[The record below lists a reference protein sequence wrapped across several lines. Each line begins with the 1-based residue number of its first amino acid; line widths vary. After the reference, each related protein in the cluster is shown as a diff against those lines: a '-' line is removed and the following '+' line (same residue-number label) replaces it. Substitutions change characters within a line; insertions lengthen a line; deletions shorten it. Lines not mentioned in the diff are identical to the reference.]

1 MSKLHITKVFS
12 QYNNPWEKKRKSP
25 FGGGGGGGKPGGG
38 QGGNFKVNIPKDFK
52 MPQNFDKRI
61 PVILLVVI
69 VLGWLSTGI
78 LILKPEEEAA
88 ILRFG
93 KYDRTLGPGPH
104 ITLPYPIERRF
115 VAPVTT
121 VQRLE
126 IGFRSS
132 ASQRDDRIISVSQ
145 ESLMLTGDENILD
158 VKVIVQ
164 FRIRDINDYMF
175 EVRDSMVTLQN
186 AASSSVREV
195 MGGETIDNALTVG
208 KYEIQTDIRKQLQTA
223 LDDYRAG
230 LEILSVEL
238 YDVQPP
244 QEVAS
249 AFREVV
255 SAREDRERFI
265 NQAQGYRN
273 EVLPQ
278 ARGEAAQI
286 IEAASAYRE
295 ERIQRA
301 YGDVARF
308 VAMEQE
314 YRSAPGVTRDRLMM
328 DALQETLPQT
338 RLFLIDSEAGSGVL
352 PYLPLD
358 GLRDARTTTGQR
370 N

>member
-1 MSKLHITKVFS
+1 MSKFALSKVFS
-12 QYNNPWEKKRKSP
+12 QYNNPWEKHRKSP
-25 FGGGGGGGKPGGG
+25 FGGGGSGPGGG
-38 QGGNFKVNIPKDFK
+38 GGGFNPGNFKVNLPKDFK
-52 MPQNFDKRI
+52 FPGNFDKKV

-69 VLGWLSTGI
+69 LLAWLSTGI
-78 LILKPEEEAA
+78 LILKPEEQAA

-104 ITLPYPIERRF
+104 ITLPYPIERRY
-115 VAPVTT
+115 VASVTT

-126 IGFRSS
+126 IGFRSA
-132 ASQRDDRIISVSQ
+132 ASQRDDRIISVGQ

-164 FRIRDINDYMF
+164 FRIRDIIDYMF
-175 EVRDSMVTLQN
+175 EVRDSLQTLQN
-186 AASSSVREV
+186 TAASSVREV
-195 MGGETIDNALTVG
+195 MGGESIDNALTVG
-208 KYEIQTDIRKQLQTA
+208 KFEIQMNIREQLQKA
-223 LDDYRAG
+223 LNEYRAG

-244 QEVAS
+244 QQVAG

-273 EVLPQ
+273 QILPQ

-286 IEAASAYRE
+286 MEAASAYRE
-295 ERIQRA
+295 ERILRA
-301 YGDVARF
+301 RGDVARF
-308 VAMEQE
+308 LAMESE
-314 YRSAPGVTRDRLMM
+314 YRLAPAVTRDRLMF
-328 DALQETLPQT
+328 DTLQETLPKT
-338 RLFLIDSEAGSGVL
+338 KLFLIDSDAGSGVL

-358 GLRDARTTTGQR
+358 GVRTPSAR